1 MAPINPPAAILGT
14 VNAIVAGRGRQ
25 YDVRGFTGPLS
36 IKGVISGVATW
47 ETAAGRFEVGPS
59 GCLIL
64 NDGEE
69 YSITIDAPQPVE
81 TFCIFFARGFVD
93 DAFRAATCS
102 SASLLD
108 APSATRIG
116 FFERMQYEPAMRAAL
131 LHAHAHRD
139 DEVAVDA
146 AIFALASQL
155 VRAQC
160 DVDARTSRLPALR
173 ASTREELRRRLS
185 NAAAIIHARLDER
198 IAVADIAAEACLS
211 PFHFHRA
218 FTSFFGETPHRYLTR
233 LRLERARALLRG
245 SDRGVAD
252 VARDCGFESLG
263 SFTTLFTK
271 RFGTPPGR
279 FRRIGE
285 ARAIGE
291 T

>member
-1 MAPINPPAAILGT
+1 MAPINPPAAVLGT
-14 VNAIVAGRGRQ
+14 INAIVAGRARQ

-36 IKGVISGVATW
+36 VKAVIAGLATW
-47 ETAAGRFEVGPS
+47 QTPAGRFDVGPS

-69 YSITIDAPQPVE
+69 YSLTIDAPQPVE
-81 TFCIFFARGFVD
+81 TFCIFFARGFVE
-93 DAFRAATCS
+93 DAFRAATSS
-102 SASLLD
+102 SATLLD
-108 APSATRIG
+108 APVAPRVG
-116 FFERMQYEPAMRAAL
+116 FFERMQYEPDLRAEL
-131 LHAHAHRD
+131 LRARSRRD
-139 DEVAVDA
+139 DDVAVDA
-146 AIFALASQL
+146 SMFALAGTL

-160 DVDARTSRLPALR
+160 DVDVRTARLPALK

-185 NAAAIIHARLDER
+185 IAATVIHARIGER
-198 IAVADIAAEACLS
+198 LSIADVAAEACLS

-218 FTSFFGETPHRYLTR
+218 FTSYFGETPHRYLTR

-245 SDRGVAD
+245 TARSVSD
-252 VARDCGFESLG
+252 VARDCGFESPG

-271 RFGTPPGR
+271 RFGVPPAR

-285 ARAIGE
+285 AA